1 MYVSGEPEQSYRSDR
16 DQDYDAHPSTR
27 KFLAKLENNERE
39 QHLGQINEV
48 EENESDGSYGNNEK
62 YSSPSKKKTRERRRR
77 RKEREQ

>member
-16 DQDYDAHPSTR
+16 DQEYDAHPSTR
-27 KFLAKLENNERE
+27 KFLAKLETNDKDM
-39 QHLGQINEV
+39 LGQINEV

-62 YSSPSKKKTRERRRR
+62 YSSPSKKKTRDRRRR